1 VAVNNEVDVAIQWIQ
16 GTLAGDT
23 TLQGEAPGGVWRAD
37 APAGTPGVYI
47 AVTHQSNQG
56 RDGTVFGGGRAF
68 SEVFFEIVAAGP
80 ATSAQTIAS
89 AAARIDEL
97 LTVAQQTAITG
108 GTLLGSFRM
117 QPVESDPLINGVVMT
132 YNGGLYKLM
141 VKAA

>member
-1 VAVNNEVDVAIQWIQ
+1 MAANNEVDIAFQWIQ
-16 GTLAGDT
+16 STLTGDS

-37 APAGTPGVYI
+37 APAGTAGVYI
-47 AVTHQSNQG
+47 AVTHQSSQG

-68 SEVFFEIVAAGP
+68 SEVYFEIVAAGP

-89 AAARIDEL
+89 AAARIDTL

-108 GTLLGSFRM
+108 GTLISSFRT
-117 QPVESDPLINGVVMT
+117 QPLEADPLINGVIMNN
-132 YNGGLYKLM
+132 NGGLYKIV